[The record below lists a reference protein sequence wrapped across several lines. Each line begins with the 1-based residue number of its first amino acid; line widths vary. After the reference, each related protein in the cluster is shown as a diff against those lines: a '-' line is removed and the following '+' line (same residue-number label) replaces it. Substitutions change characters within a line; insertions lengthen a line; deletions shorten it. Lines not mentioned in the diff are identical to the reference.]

1 MKVVRLALL
10 SLACLVPLAA
20 SAEWQWLD
28 KQGRRV
34 FSDQP
39 PPPDIAPERILKQ
52 AGQRGVVLPPAAPVA
67 ATVPAGATAGVDPGL
82 KPSGK
87 DKALEEK
94 RKQAQAAEA
103 EKKKAEEAKVA
114 AQRADNCGRA
124 RSAKTAYVSG
134 QRIAIV
140 NDKGEREI
148 VDDTR
153 RAAEIKRLDEVI
165 ARDCVAERQ

>member
-1 MKVVRLALL
+1 MKAVRLALL

-39 PPPDIAPERILKQ
+39 PPPDIAPDRILKQ
-52 AGQRGVVLPPAAPVA
+52 AGQRGAVLPPATPVA
-67 ATVPAGATAGVDPGL
+67 TTAPPAANAGVDPAL

-87 DKALEEK
+87 DKVLEEK
-94 RKQAQAAEA
+94 RRQAEAAEA
-103 EKKKAEEAKVA
+103 AKRKDEESKIA

-124 RSAKTAYVSG
+124 RAAKTAYVSG

-148 VDDTR
+148 IDDTR
-153 RAAEIKRLDEVI
+153 RATEIKRLDEVI
-165 ARDCVAERQ
+165 ARDCAAERQ